1 LKQDRYIESADL
13 SLSKWLKLLEKPPR
27 DAIFVDYQFP
37 TQQHKDEYISS
48 IDQRSEAEVVAL
60 IRHFLIPSSGLGIDK
75 MILQTFLSSSREN
88 PEMYQRMAEREFIR
102 RLIKSLGP
110 KNPPPWEGITWVL
123 DLLPH
128 FPKRALAGLN
138 AYFMAHA
145 QWLPDGRITGL
156 SDAIELI
163 RAKFIGVPEK
173 VQDRVEL
180 LNSMGSREFECI
192 VERLY
197 NAIGYDTEL
206 TPPRADGG
214 RDVIARQSAPA
225 RKEELRVECKRY
237 SKSVGVEFARRLLG
251 VVSSEK
257 ATKGVLVTSGGFT
270 KGAREFARHN
280 PRIELV
286 PGTNL
291 VLLLNEHLGPRW
303 VAHWERL
310 VAESLREKGEM
321 VPDNIRIQADQPSA
335 SFQVSPDKAR

>member
-1 LKQDRYIESADL
+1 LKKKRYIESANL
-13 SLSKWLKLLEKPPR
+13 SLSEWLKLLEEPLR

-60 IRHFLIPSSGLGIDK
+60 IRHFLIHSSGLGIDSS
-75 MILQTFLSSSREN
+75 IINALSSAERED
-88 PEMYQRMAEREFIR
+88 PELYQRMIKTEFIR
-102 RLIKSLGP
+102 RLIMSVGRR
-110 KNPPPWEGITWVL
+110 NPPPWEGITWVI

-128 FPKRALAGLN
+128 FPKPALEGLKAYLN
-138 AYFMAHA
+138 AHI

-156 SDAIELI
+156 SDAIALI
-163 RAKFIGVPEK
+163 RAKFIGVPERL
-173 VQDRVEL
+173 QDKADL
-180 LNSMGSREFECI
+180 LNSLYSRDFECI

-197 NAIGYDTEL
+197 KAIGYDTEL

-214 RDVIARQSAPA
+214 KDFIARQSAPG

-237 SKSVGVEFARRLLG
+237 SKSVGVGFARSLLG

-270 KGAREFARHN
+270 RVAREFARDN

-286 PGTNL
+286 SGTNL
-291 VLLLNEHLGPRW
+291 AVLLNEHLGPHW
-303 VAHWERL
+303 VAHLERL
-310 VAESLREKGEM
+310 VAESLREKGEK
-321 VPDNIRIQADQPSA
+321 VPYNIRIQGDQPSA
-335 SFQVSPDKAR
+335 SFQVSAKKER